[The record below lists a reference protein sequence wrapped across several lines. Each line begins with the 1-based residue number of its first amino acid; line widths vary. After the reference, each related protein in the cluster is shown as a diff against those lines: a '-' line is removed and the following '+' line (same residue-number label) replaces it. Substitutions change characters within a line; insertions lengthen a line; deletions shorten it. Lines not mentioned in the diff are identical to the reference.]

1 MKRPEFLPDG
11 HGRLIA
17 RRSRIIPGT
26 GRLPPLRVD
35 ELRIAEAAANDD
47 RTDYGLG
54 LMILAPVLGT
64 VICLVLIGFLLG
76 KGA

>member
-1 MKRPEFLPDG
+1 MRPELLPDG

-17 RRSRIIPGT
+17 RRSRIIPGN
-26 GRLPPLRVD
+26 GRLPPLRVE

-54 LMILAPVLGT
+54 LMILAPLLGAI
-64 VICLVLIGFLLG
+64 VCLVLIGYLIG